1 MLQQYAGAMTVSD
14 LQHYPRYEYIRRLM
28 VSLAPVSVIRSNAH
42 RTQGVRASRT
52 PDTCVIIEE
61 ETASLASKLATPVR
75 VCVCMCMCMCMCV
88 CVCVCV
94 WGGGGGGG
102 GGGAHKHAY
111 TKIHTS
117 CNYRM
122 IYDKSLTECLLEEST
137 MADKLRLREAFGSIP
152 R

>member
-1 MLQQYAGAMTVSD
+1 MLQQYASAMTVSD

-28 VSLAPVSVIRSNAH
+28 VSLAPVSVIRWNAH
-42 RTQGVRASRT
+42 RTQEGVRASRT
-52 PDTCVIIEE
+52 PDTRVIIEE
-61 ETASLASKLATPVR
+61 ETASLASKLATPM
-75 VCVCMCMCMCMCV
+75 CVCACACACVCACV

-94 WGGGGGGG
+94 GGGGGG

-122 IYDKSLTECLLEEST
+122 IYDMSLTECLLEEST